1 MLRSIEVTILV
12 ITKQKIV
19 TMTKQ
24 NSPDNSHS
32 ELRYQKIIE
41 DLNNK
46 IQELSVEN
54 FQLRNLIDTLPGDIY
69 WKDAQ
74 GVWLGLNTRC
84 TETLYKLGF
93 ISEVDKKQ
101 VIGKT
106 DYQLFDQKSASEYR
120 QTELEAMEKKTELS
134 REEIAH
140 LPSGEIVTLLSTKRP
155 LWDKKGQI
163 TGIIGNTIDI
173 THLKKVETELQQAK
187 EAAETANHAKTA
199 FLANMR
205 HDIRTP
211 LSGIVGFSEVL
222 KSESAEPKIKQYATH
237 LVASSH
243 ALLDLLDEVLEA
255 VKISSGEIPL
265 LKKKFNLAQNFEQ
278 IVALY
283 SAKAQEK
290 GLNLSLTIDDSLPKF
305 VIGDKIRIHRI
316 VLELVGNALNFTQA
330 GYVSIAVTLIKR
342 EQRHLIIKITVTDS
356 GIGIPKEK
364 QQEVYIQ
371 FNRLTPSY
379 QGIYKGAGLGLY
391 IVKKFIEEL
400 GGEIYVE
407 SELRKGTCFTCLIPV
422 QEPLL
427 DNDIGI
433 DKTDYLKIA
442 PITTS
447 SAKPALVD
455 TTTSSPENISGP
467 VVLVVEDNCI
477 AQSIAQTLLS
487 TLSCHV
493 DIASNGKKALEL
505 YSTRSYD
512 LIFMDIGL
520 GEGVD
525 GYEVS
530 RQIKNMRDKPYP
542 PPIIALSAH
551 EDEEN
556 KQRSIDAGMDAVLA
570 KPLTK
575 AKASE
580 ILKQFIPPSIIT
592 SPLDNE
598 PLSTLAVERNVR
610 KDTEPRTGM
619 YTQVHEDSPPIST
632 KQFTSSVEFPKK
644 SNAAMRRDLPCN
656 DDELFQL
663 EQFALFDKEQALKN
677 CGNMALLIQLL
688 TLMMQDVPT
697 NLVKMKEAYENQD
710 YSLVE
715 KIAHYIKGSAVYV
728 GTVRMKYACQYVE
741 RYWKSGERELF
752 DKLYHQ
758 AVQTIDES
766 CNYIKNWLQENQE

>member
-1 MLRSIEVTILV
+1 
-12 ITKQKIV
+12 
-19 TMTKQ
+19 MTKK
-24 NSPDNSHS
+24 NSADSPRS
-32 ELRYQKIIE
+32 ELDYKRIIE

-69 WKDAQ
+69 WKDTQ
-74 GVWLGLNTRC
+74 GVWLGLNIRC
-84 TETLYKLGF
+84 AETLYKLGF
-93 ISEVDKKQ
+93 ISDVDKEQ

-134 REEIAH
+134 REEIAR

-155 LWDKKGQI
+155 LWDKKGNI

-173 THLKKVETELQQAK
+173 SHLKKVETELHQAK
-187 EAAETANHAKTA
+187 EAAEAANHAKTA

-222 KSESAEPKIKQYATH
+222 KSESTEPQIKQYATH

-243 ALLDLLDEVLEA
+243 ALLDLLDEVLET

-265 LKKKFNLAQNFEQ
+265 LKRKFNLAQIFEQ

-290 GLNLSLTIDDSLPKF
+290 GLSLSLTIDDSLPKF

-330 GYVSIAVTLIKR
+330 GYVTITVTLAKR

-356 GIGIPKEK
+356 GIGIPKDK

-391 IVKKFIEEL
+391 IVKNFIEEL

-442 PITTS
+442 PIAMP
-447 SAKPALVD
+447 SAKPSLAD
-455 TTTSSPENISGP
+455 TTTATPADSNKPA
-467 VVLVVEDNCI
+467 VLVVEDNYI
-477 AQSIAQTLLS
+477 AQSIAQTMLS

-493 DIASNGKKALEL
+493 DIAANGKEALDL
-505 YSTRSYD
+505 YSKRSYD

-520 GEGVD
+520 GEGMD

-530 RQIKNMRDKPYP
+530 RQIKSMRDKPP
-542 PPIIALSAH
+542 PPIITLSAH

-556 KQRSIDAGMDAVLA
+556 KQRSIEAGMDAVLA
-570 KPLTK
+570 KPLTA
-575 AKASE
+575 AKISE
-580 ILKQFIPPSIIT
+580 ILKQFITPKSIT
-592 SPLDNE
+592 SP
-598 PLSTLAVERNVR
+598 
-610 KDTEPRTGM
+610 KD
-619 YTQVHEDSPPIST
+619 
-632 KQFTSSVEFPKK
+632 
-644 SNAAMRRDLPCN
+644 NAAIRQDLPN
-656 DDELFQL
+656 DDDELFQL
-663 EQFALFDKEQALKN
+663 EQFELLDKEQALKN
-677 CGNMALLIQLL
+677 CGNMSLLTQLL
-688 TLMMQDVPT
+688 TLMSQDVPN
-697 NLVKMKEAYENQD
+697 NLEKMKEAYENQD
-710 YSLVE
+710 YPLVE

-728 GTVRMKYACQYVE
+728 GTTRMKYACQYVE

-758 AVQTIDES
+758 AVQTIEES
-766 CNYIKNWLQENQE
+766 CNYIKDWLQKNQK

>member
-1 MLRSIEVTILV
+1 
-12 ITKQKIV
+12 
-19 TMTKQ
+19 MTKQ

-32 ELRYQKIIE
+32 EVEYKKIIE
-41 DLNNK
+41 DLKNK
-46 IQELSVEN
+46 IQELSAEN
-54 FQLRNLIDTLPGDIY
+54 FQLRNLVDTLPGDIY
-69 WKDAQ
+69 WKDTQ

-84 TETLYKLGF
+84 AETLYKLGF
-93 ISEVDKKQ
+93 ISEVDKQ
-101 VIGKT
+101 HVIGKT
-106 DYQLFDQKSASEYR
+106 DYQLFDQRSAYEYR
-120 QTELEAMEKKTELS
+120 QTELEVMEKKAELS
-134 REEIAH
+134 REEMAH

-155 LWDKKGQI
+155 LYDKKGQI

-173 THLKKVETELQQAK
+173 SHLKKVETELHQAK
-187 EAAETANHAKTA
+187 EAAEAANHAKTA
-199 FLANMR
+199 FLSNMR

-222 KSESAEPKIKQYATH
+222 KAESAEPRIKQYATY

-265 LKKKFNLAQNFEQ
+265 LKRKFNLAQNFEQ
-278 IVALY
+278 IIALY
-283 SAKAQEK
+283 AAKAQEK
-290 GLNLSLTIDDSLPKF
+290 DLNLSLTIDDSLPKF

-316 VLELVGNALNFTQA
+316 VLELVGNALNFTQIGQVA
-330 GYVSIAVTLIKR
+330 IAVTRAKQ
-342 EQRHLIIKITVTDS
+342 EQRHLIIKITVTDT

-371 FNRLTPSY
+371 FNRLSPSY
-379 QGIYKGAGLGLY
+379 QGIYKGRGLGLY
-391 IVKKFIEEL
+391 IVKNFIEEL
-400 GGEIYVE
+400 GGEIYVT

-422 QEPLL
+422 QVPLL

-433 DKTDYLKIA
+433 EETDYLKVE
-442 PITTS
+442 PITIPTVQMS
-447 SAKPALVD
+447 LDHATAA
-455 TTTSSPENISGP
+455 SPEHINGP
-467 VVLVVEDNCI
+467 NVLVVEDNCI

-493 DIASNGKKALEL
+493 DIATNGKEALLL
-505 YSTRSYD
+505 YSKNSYD

-520 GEGVD
+520 GEGMD

-530 RQIKNMRDKPYP
+530 RQIKGMCDKPNP

-556 KQRSIDAGMDAVLA
+556 KQRSIDAGMDAVLT

-580 ILKQFIPPSIIT
+580 VLKQFITPGAIS
-592 SPLDNE
+592 SVQSNKPLKKV
-598 PLSTLAVERNVR
+598 VEKEDVQA
-610 KDTEPRTGM
+610 KTECSSNART
-619 YTQVHEDSPPIST
+619 EST
-632 KQFTSSVEFPKK
+632 KQFAQSIELTEEA
-644 SNAAMRRDLPCN
+644 NAAMRKDLPSN
-656 DDELFQL
+656 DAELFQL
-663 EQFALFDKEQALKN
+663 EQFALLDKEQGLKN
-677 CGNMALLIQLL
+677 CGNMTLLIQLL
-688 TLMMQDVPT
+688 TLMSQDIPAH
-697 NLVKMKEAYENQD
+697 LIKMKAAYESQD

-741 RYWKSGERELF
+741 RYWKVGERTLF

-758 AVQTIDES
+758 AVKTIEES
-766 CNYIKNWLQENQE
+766 CEYIKDWLQKNRE